1 VVPIKGLNRGSPKAT
16 GKFDSKIKSAG
27 RLKKPPTDK
36 RRPHRK
42 TLDGSREPALHQQLD
57 QRNRELRELQEQQA
71 ATSKVLEVISSSRG
85 DLAPVFR
92 VVLEN
97 ALRFC
102 GVPFFTTKPAGE
114 GTGLGLSISHDIIVK
129 QHGGSI
135 DVDATPGEYTD
146 FRIVLPR
153 KTQYW
158 PR

>member
-1 VVPIKGLNRGSPKAT
+1 MVPGPVPNLPKPCCNRLENRPFFAPGAALKRLGDAE
-16 GKFDSKIKSAG
+16 GG
-27 RLKKPPTDK
+27 RSGTRVKRPPTAK
-36 RRPHRK
+36 RRSQRK
-42 TLDGSREPALHQQLD
+42 PLDRSPEPALHQQLD

-71 ATSKVLEVISSSRG
+71 ATSKVLEVVSSSRG

-114 GTGLGLSISHDIIVK
+114 GTGRGLSISHDIVVK

-135 DVDATPGEYTD
+135 DVDTT
-146 FRIVLPR
+146 
-153 KTQYW
+153 
-158 PR
+158 